1 MTKADLEE
9 QHTKN
14 SKTKSQTQVA
24 VISKYT
30 NQLMSKEDDKKF
42 FGTLQLLMTQELQ
55 FIVHHDK
62 ILQLATY
69 VLGQLPPALSTEEQE
84 EKAREAEEMK
94 SMIRDSEKVTTA
106 ADVNESEVKKIAAE
120 TIDRDIGK
128 QSSNADDSYAM
139 EQHFPPCNV
148 CAEVESKIGLMKV
161 DSKISDKRRRALAN
175 HYVKFDLE
183 KDQKYVSLI
192 IDLEEAYQI
201 DNIKVGNPIKD
212 PNYKDHPDEEKE

>member
-1 MTKADLEE
+1 MRV
-9 QHTKN
+9 KN
-14 SKTKSQTQVA
+14 W
-24 VISKYT
+24 
-30 NQLMSKEDDKKF
+30 
-42 FGTLQLLMTQELQ
+42 LQ

-183 KDQKYVSLI
+183 YVCCLLLFLIDQSVLLQEGSEICIL
-192 IDLEEAYQI
+192 
-201 DNIKVGNPIKD
+201 
-212 PNYKDHPDEEKE
+212 NY